1 MKTGKQVN
9 AYFSFAQTLR
19 MEERWVTY
27 LGGEAELEKL
37 FKSVNNLIDILHY
50 DERTIHSQP

>member
-9 AYFSFAQTLR
+9 AYLPFAQTLR
-19 MEERWVTY
+19 MEGEM
-27 LGGEAELEKL
+27 GDIFGQEAEFEKL

-50 DERTIHSQP
+50 DERTIHSRS